1 MCGIIG
7 TFPSGPIDLG
17 RLGHRGPD
25 TAGIATLDE
34 ITLGQVRLSIL
45 DLTDH
50 AFQPQWSPDGRVLLA
65 FNGELYNYRPF
76 AQPGETSDTAAL
88 AQWLSRQG
96 AEADL
101 ASLDGMYAFAA
112 WFPAE
117 KRLLLARDPPGVKP
131 LYVCFGQKDELAF
144 CSEIKGFFGL
154 EWFQARPNLDVHVQ
168 TEFLQYGYAIPKMVA
183 VSWRGEESVLPLVP
197 TLLDDVFQICP
208 GQVLTLSMEGRIQSR
223 MTRLPAQSGNPLIL
237 LEASVQAQSM
247 ADVEVGVQ
255 LSGGI
260 DSSLVAHRY
269 ARTGHRVK
277 GFYVSIEHPGLDEDI
292 WAEHAA
298 RTIRTEGDFE
308 LHRIRADQE
317 AFHRVLPDVVWHMD
331 EPAFRHPN
339 AAGVFLLCEH
349 VRTHTDVKVLLTG
362 EGADEIF
369 GGYEWQD
376 GRSLEGYDRTRRIF
390 DFGDLEALLPYL
402 TPPEGTEVL
411 DQQLWFDRTLYLP
424 PILARQDRM
433 SMAHSIETR
442 VPFLSNAFLGLPA
455 PLVPGKGA
463 LKREAVR
470 VFGDA
475 FAYRKKCGFGF
486 PLEWLEGVTS
496 SSGSLDWLRVP
507 HVAVT
512 PFQRWSLAAMGLWS
526 EAYLGG
532 GWRSRSQAV
541 RSQVVP
547 APAARAQAGA
557 APSTVLASQP
567 SDSPYVTCQALGAEW
582 LLDPAQ
588 YLDGE
593 ILNHGTFE
601 PDSIRWLPEFVKPG
615 MTVLDVGANFGFY
628 AILMSRLVGPK
639 GRVLAFEPSVRF
651 RKRLENHVQRN
662 HCNNIEILGY
672 GLSNQS
678 ASMELFGGG
687 DSATLWW
694 HDDAIAPSHRETIQ
708 LYALDAVAPKLNLD
722 SIGFVK
728 IDIDGSEPLFL
739 AGARE
744 TLLRHRPIL
753 LIEFMLIGLL
763 KVGTDVIQLA
773 ASLSELGYLLCSE
786 HSGVPWPSGAAFLR
800 EAMTCRESLNVIGLP
815 VAAGDSRFVVQ
826 RHWLKE
832 LCALPPRR
840 QECLKPNDSE
850 VRSDPA
856 RPVSESIQKDTALT
870 DRAYW
875 DTDRTGAFT
884 PWTVE
889 SSPYDR
895 VFETHLPR
903 GEGRTCAEIGAYPG
917 AILTRLS
924 KHLGYE
930 PVAIEFSEHASHIA
944 ALLEHNGISR
954 YRVIQ
959 NDFLEVKDEQFDLTC
974 SFGFVEHFRDYPAI
988 VRQHISLTRPG
999 GHIAISV
1006 PRIDGFQGMLYRHTY
1021 RTKTWETIRD
1031 SHNPAIM
1038 NLGELTRLMALG
1050 GNEILFAGH
1059 LFGGSIY
1066 FPWTADFLR
1075 PDMRWLIRYLNMIHR
1090 GREEATPSHAF
1101 YSPNLMVIARRFSTQ
1116 EPPEDPRRNGCLAR
1130 AQSRFRGGDLVGAT
1144 EDFQD
1149 CLRLDPGWHD
1159 ARAGLGELLISQGAH
1174 GEALALLKAWAEPM
1188 PNASAVRLQLARVE
1202 MVQGHLEVAEAMLLE
1217 LVSWDPYHGPTL
1229 VALSDL
1235 YRQQGRLELLEGL
1248 QAFQDE
1254 I

>member
-7 TFPSGPIDLG
+7 TIPSGSIDLG

-34 ITLGQVRLSIL
+34 LALGQVRLSIL
-45 DLTDH
+45 DLTEH
-50 AFQPQWSPDGRVLLA
+50 AFQPQWSPDGRVLLS
-65 FNGELYNYRPF
+65 FNGELYNFRQF
-76 AQPGETSDTAAL
+76 APPGETSDTAAL

-96 AEADL
+96 DEADL
-101 ASLDGMYAFAA
+101 ANLDGMYAFAA
-112 WFPAE
+112 WFSAQ
-117 KRLLLARDPPGVKP
+117 KRLLLARDPAGVKP
-131 LYVCFGQKDELAF
+131 LYVCFGQKNELAF

-154 EWFQARPNLDVHVQ
+154 DWFQARPNLDEHVQ
-168 TEFLQYGYAIPKMVA
+168 AEFLQYGYAIPKMVA

-223 MTRLPAQSGNPLIL
+223 MTSLPAQSGNPLTL

-247 ADVEVGVQ
+247 SDVEVGVQ

-269 ARTGHRVK
+269 ARTGRRVK
-277 GFYVSIEHPGLDEDI
+277 GFYVSIDHPGLDEDL

-298 RTIRTEGDFE
+298 RTIRAEGDFD
-308 LHRIRADQE
+308 LHRIVADQQ
-317 AFHRVLPDVVWHMD
+317 AFRRALPEVIWHMD

-339 AAGVFLLCEH
+339 AVGVFLLCEH
-349 VRTHTDVKVLLTG
+349 VRAHTDVKVLLTG

-376 GRSLEGYDRTRRIF
+376 GRTLEGYDRTRRIF
-390 DFGDLEALLPYL
+390 DFGDLEALQPYL
-402 TPPEGTEVL
+402 TPPAGTGVL
-411 DQQLWFDRTLYLP
+411 AQQLWFDRTLYLP

-463 LKREAVR
+463 LKREAAR

-486 PLEWLEGVTS
+486 PMEWLEEMAPPD
-496 SSGSLDWLRVP
+496 GSLDWLRVP
-507 HVAVT
+507 HTAVT

-526 EAYLGG
+526 QAYLGD
-532 GWRSRSQAV
+532 GWRCRSRTV
-541 RSQVVP
+541 
-547 APAARAQAGA
+547 RAQAVPPPAASAQATA
-557 APSTVLASQP
+557 APPATLASQP
-567 SDSPYVTCQALGAEW
+567 SGSPYVTCQALGAEW
-582 LLDPAQ
+582 LLDPNQ

-593 ILNHGTFE
+593 ILNRGTFE
-601 PDSIRWLPEFVKPG
+601 PDSIRWLPECVKPG

-628 AILMSRLVGPK
+628 AILMSRLVGPH

-651 RKRLENHVQRN
+651 RKRLEDHARRN
-662 HCNNIEILGY
+662 RCGNIEILGY
-672 GLSNQS
+672 GLSNQT
-678 ASMELFGGG
+678 ASMELFSGG

-708 LYALDAVAPKLNLD
+708 LRALDAVAPDLKLD
-722 SIGFVK
+722 SIGFIK

-739 AGARE
+739 EGARE

-763 KVGTDVIQLA
+763 KVGSDVIQLA

-786 HSGVPWPSGAAFLR
+786 HSGAPWASGAAFLR

-815 VAAGDSRFVVQ
+815 VPAEDPRFVVQ
-826 RHWLKE
+826 RHWLDE
-832 LCALPPRR
+832 LCALPPRWR
-840 QECLKPNDSE
+840 QHPEPTATE
-850 VRSDPA
+850 VRSAPS
-856 RPVSESIQKDTALT
+856 RPVPDSIPKASALT

-875 DTDRTGAFT
+875 DADRSAAFT
-884 PWTVE
+884 PWRVE

-895 VFETHLPR
+895 VFEAHLPR
-903 GEGRTCAEIGAYPG
+903 GEGRVCAEIGAYPG

-959 NDFLEVKDEQFDLTC
+959 KDFLEVKGEQFDLTC
-974 SFGFVEHFRDYPAI
+974 SFGFVEHFRDYPSI
-988 VRQHISLTRPG
+988 VRQHIALTRPG
-999 GHIAISV
+999 GHVAISV

-1021 RTKTWETIRD
+1021 RTKTWESIRD

-1038 NLGELTRLMALG
+1038 NLHELTRLMALG

-1075 PDMRWLIRYLNMIHR
+1075 PDMRWLIRYLNMIHD

-1101 YSPNLMVIARRFSTQ
+1101 YSPNLMVIARRGSDL
-1116 EPPEDPRRNGCLAR
+1116 EPPADPRRSDCLAR
-1130 AQSRFRGGDLVGAT
+1130 AQSRFLGGDLAGAA
-1144 EDFQD
+1144 EDFQA

-1159 ARAGLGELLISQGAH
+1159 ARAGLGELLASQGAQD
-1174 GEALALLKAWAEPM
+1174 EALALLRDWIEPM
-1188 PNASAVRLQLARVE
+1188 PNAAAVRLQLARLE
-1202 MVQGHLEVAEAMLLE
+1202 MAQGRFEAAEALLQE

-1229 VALSDL
+1229 AALSDL
-1235 YRQQGRLELLEGL
+1235 YRRQGRVELLEGL
-1248 QAFQDE
+1248 QAFREE

>member
-7 TFPSGPIDLG
+7 TIPSCSIDLG

-34 ITLGQVRLSIL
+34 ISLGQVRLSIL

-50 AFQPQWSPDGRVLLA
+50 AFQPQWSLDGRVLLS
-65 FNGELYNYRPF
+65 FNGEIYNYRELAPR
-76 AQPGETSDTAAL
+76 GETSDTAAL

-96 AEADL
+96 SEADL

-112 WFPAE
+112 WFPAK
-117 KRLLLARDPPGVKP
+117 KRLLLARDPAGVKP
-131 LYVCFGQKDELAF
+131 LYVCFGQDDELAF

-154 EWFQARPNLDVHVQ
+154 EWFQARPNLDVQVQ

-183 VSWRGEESVLPLVP
+183 ASWRGEDSVLPLVP
-197 TLLDDVFQICP
+197 TLLEDVFQICP

-223 MTRLPAQSGNPLIL
+223 MTILPAHSGNPLSL

-247 ADVEVGVQ
+247 SDVEVGVQ

-269 ARTGHRVK
+269 VRTGHRVK
-277 GFYVSIEHPGLDEDI
+277 GFYVSIDHPGLDEDL

-298 RTIRTEGDFE
+298 RTIRAEGDFE
-308 LHRIRADQE
+308 MHRIVADQE
-317 AFHRVLPDVVWHMD
+317 AFRRVLPDVIWHMD

-349 VRTHTDVKVLLTG
+349 VRAHTAVKVLLTG
-362 EGADEIF
+362 EGADEVF

-376 GRSLEGYDRTRRIF
+376 GRSLEGYDRSRRIF
-390 DFGDLEALLPYL
+390 DFGDLEALKPYL
-402 TPPEGTEVL
+402 TPSAGTGIL

-442 VPFLSNAFLGLPA
+442 VPFLSNAFLGLSA
-455 PLVPGKGA
+455 PLSSGKGA
-463 LKREAVR
+463 LKREAAR

-486 PLEWLEGVTS
+486 PMEWLEEVAS
-496 SSGSLDWLRVP
+496 SKGSLDWLRVP
-507 HVAVT
+507 HLAVT
-512 PFQRWSLAAMGLWS
+512 PFQRWSLSAMGLWS

-532 GWRSRSQAV
+532 GWRSRSRKVQ
-541 RSQVVP
+541 SQVVLPP
-547 APAARAQAGA
+547 AGKASLEI
-557 APSTVLASQP
+557 APTNLLTPESYST
-567 SDSPYVTCQALGAEW
+567 PYVTCRALGAEW
-582 LLDPAQ
+582 LLDPNQ

-593 ILNHGTFE
+593 ILDRGTFE
-601 PDSIRWLPEFVKPG
+601 PDSIRWLPDYVKPG

-628 AILMSRLVGPK
+628 AILVSRLVGPK

-651 RKRLENHVQRN
+651 RKRLEDHIQRN
-662 HCNNIEILGY
+662 QCDNIEVLGY

-708 LYALDAVAPKLNLD
+708 LRALDSVATELGLD
-722 SIGFVK
+722 SIGFIK
-728 IDIDGSEPLFL
+728 IDIDGSEPMFL

-744 TLLRHRPIL
+744 TLLCHRPVL

-763 KVGTDVIQLA
+763 RVGSDVIQLA

-786 HSGVPWPSGAAFLR
+786 HSGVPWTSGAGFLR
-800 EAMTCRESLNVIGLP
+800 EAMTCRESMNVIGLP
-815 VAAGDSRFVVQ
+815 VAAEDTRFAVQ
-826 RHWLKE
+826 RHWLEE
-832 LCALPPRR
+832 LCALPSRWRDSSEP
-840 QECLKPNDSE
+840 KSSE
-850 VRSDPA
+850 VRSAPSHLVA
-856 RPVSESIQKDTALT
+856 EPIPRETALT

-875 DTDRTGAFT
+875 DADRTAVFK
-884 PWTVE
+884 PWTIE

-895 VFETHLPR
+895 VFEAHLPR
-903 GEGRTCAEIGAYPG
+903 GEDRTCAEIGAYPG
-917 AILTRLS
+917 AILTRIS

-954 YRVIQ
+954 HRVIQ
-959 NDFLEVKDEQFDLTC
+959 KDFLEVKDEQFDLTC

-988 VRQHISLTRPG
+988 VRQHIALTRPG

-1021 RTKTWETIRD
+1021 RKETWGRIRD

-1038 NLGELTRLMALG
+1038 NLHELTRLMALG

-1059 LFGGSIY
+1059 LFGGSIH

-1075 PDMRWLIRYLNMIHR
+1075 PDMRWLIRYLNLIHD
-1090 GREEATPSHAF
+1090 GREETTPAHAF
-1101 YSPNLMVIARRFSTQ
+1101 YSPNLMVIARRGSTG
-1116 EPPEDPRRNGCLAR
+1116 EPPEDPRRNGFLSR
-1130 AQSRFRGGDLVGAT
+1130 AQNRFCGGDLVGAA
-1144 EDFQD
+1144 EDFQT

-1159 ARAGLGELLISQGAH
+1159 ARAGLGELLAGQGAI
-1174 GEALALLKAWAEPM
+1174 GEALALLKDWLEPM
-1188 PNASAVRLQLARVE
+1188 PNAAAVRLQMARLE
-1202 MVQGHLEVAEAMLLE
+1202 MAQGRFESAEGLLQE

-1229 VALSDL
+1229 AALSEM
-1235 YRQQGRLELLEGL
+1235 YQRQGRKDLLDGL
-1248 QAFQDE
+1248 RAFRE
-1254 I
+1254 ET